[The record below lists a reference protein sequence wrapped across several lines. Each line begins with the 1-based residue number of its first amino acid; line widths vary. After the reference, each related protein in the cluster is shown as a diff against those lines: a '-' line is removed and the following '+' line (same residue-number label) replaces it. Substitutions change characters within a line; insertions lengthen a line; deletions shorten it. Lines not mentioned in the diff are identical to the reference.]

1 MFKQLSQLLSKISPE
16 CWRIGFTTVLVPS
29 VSWVFVNFY
38 ADWKEQQKFITIQ
51 PATTKLLEG
60 NWEGYGIQPVDDD
73 SEPRLK
79 TKEVNIQ
86 NPISKEEADQAE
98 AGQPGYESDIEVI
111 KKSNISEAQKAHII
125 QALKQ
130 GDRSDLVKIFKQINL
145 CTNKKG
151 RVLPP
156 SKWTFFQA
164 HLNGLKVN
172 KRQLLGELLITPD
185 FSDKVK
191 HSSSAYQVTGR
202 LEQNG
207 DYIRLDYV
215 NADKTRKDFG
225 TILLEQTPENVLC
238 GKFVSFG
245 PISRSIVQG
254 DYVFSRH

>member
-1 MFKQLSQLLSKISPE
+1 MFKPFLQYASRISPE
-16 CWRIGFTTVLVPS
+16 WWRLVFTTVLVPS
-29 VSWVFVNFY
+29 VSWTVVNFY
-38 ADWKEQQKFITIQ
+38 ADWKEQQKYISIQ

-60 NWEGYGIQPVDDD
+60 DWEGYGIQPVDSD

-79 TKEVNIQ
+79 AKQVNIQ
-86 NPISKEEADQAE
+86 SSISEEEADKAE
-98 AGQPGYESDIEVI
+98 GDQPGHKFDMELV
-111 KKSNISEAQKAHII
+111 KKSNIPDANKSHII
-125 QALKQ
+125 ELLKQ
-130 GDRSDLVKIFKQINL
+130 GDRSDLVKIFKQLNL
-145 CTNKKG
+145 CTNKKQ
-151 RVLPP
+151 RDLPL

-164 HLNGLKVN
+164 HLKNLKVS
-172 KRQLLGELLITPD
+172 KRQILGELQITPD

-191 HSSSAYQVTGR
+191 HVSSTYQVTGR

-225 TILLEQTPENVLC
+225 TILLEVTPENVLC

-254 DYVFSRH
+254 DYVFSR